1 MNEEKR
7 CTFKDFFAAHAPLL
21 APHRGKLLGVLVG
34 LFLGTAVLLFG
45 FWQTL
50 FGTIFELK
58 VSSTNIFAPFKG
70 LHNPSTILEIWF
82 TWLSWLIIFNPYAF
96 VIHANRIMAVTTDN
110 HIECAFI

>member
-50 FGTIFELK
+50 FVLFGVRIDHGINFRDVEDFLK
-58 VSSTNIFAPFKG
+58 DVFPYRYRNHRFK
-70 LHNPSTILEIWF
+70 
-82 TWLSWLIIFNPYAF
+82 
-96 VIHANRIMAVTTDN
+96 
-110 HIECAFI
+110 

>member
-21 APHRGKLLGVLVG
+21 VPHRGKLLGVLVG

-50 FGTIFELK
+50 FVLF
-58 VSSTNIFAPFKG
+58 
-70 LHNPSTILEIWF
+70 
-82 TWLSWLIIFNPYAF
+82 
-96 VIHANRIMAVTTDN
+96 
-110 HIECAFI
+110 CAFIGLAVGIRIDHGINFRDVEDFLKDVFPYRYRNHRFK